1 MGRGDCRS
9 RMGLAM
15 AAADDY
21 RRAAEL
27 FADLGRPEDRMKA
40 LQRMQ
45 QVLVA

>member
-1 MGRGDCRS
+1 
-9 RMGLAM
+9 MGLGL

-27 FADLGRPEDRMKA
+27 FADLDRPEDRMKA